1 MANVSAQINHLIKE
15 SGMIDI
21 DTDYKRSEHA
31 AELRGQGV
39 TNWHDIAQQT
49 HITESAT
56 LDKYKTTWKEL
67 GNFSKENG
75 YGTKITKISA
85 ECVSAFLTSKLESGR
100 SYNTMMGY
108 LTAINKLD
116 ALISGATGHA
126 ARFSGV
132 PDGMRQEIKETAPDT
147 ATETRSFNDPRA
159 VIGAI
164 QDPRCQ
170 LAAELQL
177 QTGLR
182 VHDVTFIRLNENGTL
197 NINSKAGR
205 RIENYQIPQQLSDR
219 LREING
225 GAGTFHLIGYNH
237 YVYELKKA
245 CAATGEHY
253 TGTHAFRHSYA
264 QESYARHV
272 KEGMSEEKAKAAV
285 SEELF
290 HHRLEIVEI
299 YLR

>member
-1 MANVSAQINHLIKE
+1 MGNMAAQIYHLAQQ
-15 SGMIDI
+15 SGMVDI

-31 AELRGQGV
+31 AELRAQGV
-39 TNWHDIAQQT
+39 TDWHSIGQQT

-56 LDKYKTTWKEL
+56 YEKYKCCWKEL

-75 YGTKITKISA
+75 FGTKLTKISA
-85 ECVSAFLTSKLESGR
+85 ECVKDFLTVKLESGKA
-100 SYNTMMGY
+100 YNTMMGY

-116 ALISGATGHA
+116 GFINAATGHP
-126 ARFSGV
+126 ARFSGI
-132 PDGMRQEIKETAPDT
+132 PDSMRQEIKETAPKTD
-147 ATETRSFNDPRA
+147 TETRAFENPRA

-170 LAAELQL
+170 LAAEIQL
-177 QTGLR
+177 ATGLR

-219 LREING
+219 LNAING
-225 GAGTFHLIGYNH
+225 GAGTFHLAGYNH
-237 YVYELKKA
+237 YAYELKKA

-264 QESYARHV
+264 KESFARHIE
-272 KEGMSEEKAKAAV
+272 EGMSEEKAKAAV

-290 HHRLEIVEI
+290 HHRLEVVEI